1 MEKQKVYL
9 IIFEYSTP
17 DCNGIDT
24 FLYDTRE
31 KALNKLKELV
41 EGEKEFYKKEYSAF
55 EESEFELDTNIDDE
69 TAIEYWWNIECKTD
83 WYLHTNI
90 DLRLKEIE

>member
-17 DCNGIDT
+17 DCDGIDT
-24 FLYDTRE
+24 YLYSTRE
-31 KALNKLKELV
+31 KALNKFKELV
-41 EGEKEFYKKEYSAF
+41 EGEKQFYKNEYSHY
-55 EESEFELDTNIDDE
+55 EENEFEVDTNIDDE

>member
-31 KALNKLKELV
+31 KALNKLKELI
-41 EGEKEFYKKEYSAF
+41 EDEKEFYQKEYSAF
-55 EESEFELDTNIDDE
+55 EESEFELDTNTDDE

>member
-17 DCNGIDT
+17 DCNGIDA

-41 EGEKEFYKKEYSAF
+41 RDEKEFYKKEYSAF

-69 TAIEYWWNIECKTD
+69 TAIEYWWNIECKAD